1 MSEWYMRPNY
11 GSLDGQMCWVTSC
24 YNQNQTSMASQSK
37 SKSVLSYG
45 GDLPL
50 QLPRVLKGFLHKIFI
65 VPVEVYPGCCD
76 KYGSLLMRS

>member
-1 MSEWYMRPNY
+1 MVAWMDKCV
-11 GSLDGQMCWVTSC
+11 GSPAVTIRIRLQWRL
-24 YNQNQTSMASQSK
+24 NLNPQ
-37 SKSVLSYG
+37 VLSYG